1 MCAITIVG
9 TVLKRS
15 TGLLVQLKIKVV
27 IKLVFSV
34 FLYFSASAEVPF
46 IVIDHM
52 EREIGLSK
60 KISSRSRK
68 AELHDYL
75 QTKTI

>member
-1 MCAITIVG
+1 M
-9 TVLKRS
+9 
-15 TGLLVQLKIKVV
+15 IKVV

-34 FLYFSASAEVPF
+34 FLYFSASAKVPF

-68 AELHDYL
+68 AELHDYFQTNL
-75 QTKTI
+75 QLDYEPEFSTSR